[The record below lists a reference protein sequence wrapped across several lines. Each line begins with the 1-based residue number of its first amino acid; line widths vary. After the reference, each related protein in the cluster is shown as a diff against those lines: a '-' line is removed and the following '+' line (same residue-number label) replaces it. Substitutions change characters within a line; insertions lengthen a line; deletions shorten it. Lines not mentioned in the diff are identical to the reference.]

1 MVKRILKTEHLH
13 TPLQKAETLLMNNL
27 NHLWVLQPVVLDS
40 PIHVLFMTVW
50 VVGLV

>member
-1 MVKRILKTEHLH
+1 MQAELLH
-13 TPLQKAETLLMNNL
+13 TPPHTAETLLMSYL
-27 NHLWVLQPVVLDS
+27 KHLWVLQPVALDS